1 MKFRTLL
8 TPQVYL
14 EEFTSAQLDKAAAVY
29 AQTANRKDALPVSE
43 RRQMLLRLVSAYARS
58 DRPKKAVE
66 LADEILEDVTT
77 GDAVRCSLGLFVARA
92 LGRLGDA
99 KGAVRQL
106 TKALKL
112 AGGRKLD
119 PQSAR
124 LGFEQAQK
132 ANDAE
137 AVRTFGTLYASTL
150 NPTEQEGEV
159 RLVTETMK
167 RYSKAAPAVPAEDSE
182 LLELDE

>member
-1 MKFRTLL
+1 M
-8 TPQVYL
+8 PC
-14 EEFTSAQLDKAAAVY
+14 S
-29 AQTANRKDALPVSE
+29 
-43 RRQMLLRLVSAYARS
+43 
-58 DRPKKAVE
+58 PKCPSRWP
-66 LADEILEDVTT
+66 
-77 GDAVRCSLGLFVARA
+77 GRFSGLNP
-92 LGRLGDA
+92 L
-99 KGAVRQL
+99 
-106 TKALKL
+106 
-112 AGGRKLD
+112 
-119 PQSAR
+119 QSAR

-137 AVRTFGTLYASTL
+137 AVRTFGTLYAATL